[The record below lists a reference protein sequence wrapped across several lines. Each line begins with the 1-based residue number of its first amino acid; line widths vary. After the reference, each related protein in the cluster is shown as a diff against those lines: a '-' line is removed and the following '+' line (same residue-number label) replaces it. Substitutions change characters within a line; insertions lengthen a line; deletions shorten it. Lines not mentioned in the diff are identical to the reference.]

1 MKKNRLKKYLDSI
14 LNNIKN
20 MFSFYYIWV
29 TIFLIIIAVIAL
41 KISIYYNAIN
51 NEFYAS
57 MYSNIFSGIIVGL
70 VVFFVT
76 GFKNLQKYDLETK
89 ISKMERIHKEIIEY
103 RAMYRKLL
111 VNKNIEDYKD
121 MAYDLICK
129 AQFINTEIYST
140 SNTKSK
146 NFFLKEFSFN
156 AVEKSNECSNIR
168 EIILYDIDSDNY
180 RKNVNKHLGD
190 YEKELLLL
198 NNKILI
204 KMRDYNSKIRTIDT
218 SIL

>member
-29 TIFLIIIAVIAL
+29 TIFLIIIAVIA
-41 KISIYYNAIN
+41 IYYNAIN

-103 RAMYRKLL
+103 SAMYRKLL
-111 VNKNIEDYKD
+111 FNKNIDYKD

-140 SNTKSK
+140 SNTKFK

-190 YEKELLLL
+190 YEKDLLLL